1 MQATRPIESKTM
13 LGGLG
18 LFLKV
23 DSFSESAYIE
33 RGMAAWS
40 LSPKAYR
47 ELPEDVLVELEQCGE
62 WLDAARDAAVRQK
75 VKRR

>member
-23 DSFSESAYIE
+23 DSFSKSAYIE
-33 RGMAAWS
+33 RGMAAWPVS
-40 LSPKAYR
+40 TWAYR
-47 ELPEDVLVELEQCGE
+47 VLPQEVLADPDLCGS
-62 WLDAARDAAVRQK
+62 WLDAARDGAVRRK